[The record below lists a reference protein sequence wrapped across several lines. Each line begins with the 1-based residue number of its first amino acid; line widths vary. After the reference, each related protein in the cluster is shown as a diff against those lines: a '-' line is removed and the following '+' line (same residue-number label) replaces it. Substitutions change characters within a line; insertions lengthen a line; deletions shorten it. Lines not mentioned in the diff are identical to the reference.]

1 MPEVKYLETLI
12 TAGQIEEKVTELAR
26 QIDRDYAG
34 KDTVFLGILKGSY
47 VFLADLARKVHLDKL
62 EICFMMVSS
71 YGDATSTSGNI
82 NIKLDLENDLSGKHV
97 LIVEDIVD
105 SGSTLAY
112 LKRYLANRQ
121 AASVK
126 ICTILNKPSRRK
138 TPLEP
143 DYCGFAIPDAFVV
156 GYGLDYAQHYRQ
168 LPEVSILHFAD
179 EETGA
184 EGGKRI

>member
-1 MPEVKYLETLI
+1 MPEVKYLETLLS
-12 TAGQIEEKVTELAR
+12 AAQIEQKVTELAR
-26 QIDRDYAG
+26 EIDRDYAG
-34 KDTVFLGILKGSY
+34 KDVVFLGILKGSC
-47 VFLADLARKVHLDKL
+47 VFLSDLARKVHLDKL
-62 EICFMMVSS
+62 ELCFMMVSS
-71 YGDATSTSGNI
+71 YGDTTSTSGNI
-82 NIKLDLENDLSGKHV
+82 NIKLDLENDISGKHV

-105 SGSTLAY
+105 SGNTLAY
-112 LKRYLANRQ
+112 LKRYLSNRQ

-138 TPLEP
+138 TQLEP

-168 LPEVSILHFAD
+168 LPDVCILHFAD

>member
-1 MPEVKYLETLI
+1 MPEVKSLEPLL
-12 TAGQIEEKVTELAR
+12 TAAQIDEKVTELAR

-34 KDTVFLGILKGSY
+34 KDTIFLGILKGSY
-47 VFLADLARKVHLDKL
+47 VFMADLARKVHLDQL
-62 EICFMMVSS
+62 EMCFMMVSS
-71 YGDATSTSGNI
+71 YGDATTTSGNV
-82 NIKLDLENDLSGKHV
+82 NIKLDLENDLTGKHV

-105 SGSTLAY
+105 SGNTLAY
-112 LKRYLANRQ
+112 LKSYLANRQ

-138 TPLEP
+138 TQLEP

-156 GYGLDYAQHYRQ
+156 GYGLDYAQKYRQ
-168 LPEVSILHFAD
+168 LPDVCILHF
-179 EETGA
+179 EEEEAGA

>member
-1 MPEVKYLETLI
+1 MPEVKYLETLLS
-12 TAGQIEEKVTELAR
+12 AAQIEQKVTELAR
-26 QIDRDYAG
+26 EIDRDYAG
-34 KDTVFLGILKGSY
+34 KDVVFLGILKGSC
-47 VFLADLARKVHLDKL
+47 VFLSDLARKVHLDKL
-62 EICFMMVSS
+62 ELCFMMVSS

-82 NIKLDLENDLSGKHV
+82 NIKLDLENDISGKHV

-105 SGSTLAY
+105 SGNTLAY
-112 LKRYLANRQ
+112 LKRYLSNRQ

-138 TPLEP
+138 AQLEP

-168 LPEVSILHFAD
+168 LPDVCILHFAD

>member
-12 TAGQIEEKVTELAR
+12 SAEQIADKVTELAA

-47 VFLADLARKVHLDKL
+47 VFMADLARKVHLDRL
-62 EICFMMVSS
+62 EMNFMMVSS
-71 YGDATSTSGNI
+71 YENATSSSGNI
-82 NIKLDLENDLSGKHV
+82 NIKLDLENDISGKHV

-112 LKRYLANRQ
+112 LKSYLANRQ

-126 ICTILNKPSRRK
+126 ICTILNKPARRK

-143 DYCGFAIPDAFVV
+143 DYCGFVIPNVFAV
-156 GYGLDYAQHYRQ
+156 GYGLDYAQQYRQ
-168 LPEVSILHFAD
+168 LPDVCVLHFEGED
-179 EETGA
+179 EP

>member
-12 TAGQIEEKVTELAR
+12 SAAQIEEKVTELAR

-34 KDTVFLGILKGSY
+34 KDTIFLGILKGSY
-47 VFLADLARKVHLDKL
+47 VFMADLARKVHLDHL
-62 EICFMMVSS
+62 EMCFMMVSS
-71 YGDATSTSGNI
+71 YGDATTTSGNV
-82 NIKLDLENDLSGKHV
+82 NIKLDLENDLTGKHV

-105 SGSTLAY
+105 SGNTLAY
-112 LKRYLANRQ
+112 LKSYLANRQ

-138 TPLEP
+138 TKLEP

-156 GYGLDYAQHYRQ
+156 GYGLDYAQQYRQ
-168 LPEVSILHFAD
+168 LPDVSILHFAD